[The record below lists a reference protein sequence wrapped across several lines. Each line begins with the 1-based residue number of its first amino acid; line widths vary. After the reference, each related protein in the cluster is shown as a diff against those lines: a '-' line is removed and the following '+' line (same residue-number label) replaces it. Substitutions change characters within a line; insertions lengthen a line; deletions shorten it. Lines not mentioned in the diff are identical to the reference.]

1 MKILFFSVVLTLIY
15 SSSPKASSFDH
26 SEFDALLRKNVNS
39 KGMVTYKGFKND
51 SFYKYLDK
59 IAKADITKFSKMEK
73 LAFYINAYNA
83 LVIKNI
89 IDHHNIHSPLDV
101 DGFFK
106 KIKFKVTGKQI
117 TLDELEH
124 QYTLKIDGVLPHF
137 GLVCGAKSCPKIL
150 PKAYNGKSV
159 ITDLKKNA
167 KEFLA
172 NPKKNYFDKSEN
184 ILYLSEIFNW
194 FKNYFISKHGTI
206 INAVKILSQN
216 KIWQKNLSEST
227 KIKYLNYDW
236 KLNAQ

>member
-1 MKILFFSVVLTLIY
+1 MKILIISVVLTLMCY
-15 SSSPKASSFDH
+15 SSPTANSFDH
-26 SEFDALLRKNVNS
+26 SEFDTLLRKNVNS
-39 KGMVTYKGFKND
+39 KGMVNYKSFKNNL
-51 SFYKYLDK
+51 FYKYLDK
-59 IAKADITKFSKMEK
+59 IATAKITKFSDMEK

-89 IDHHNIHSPLDV
+89 NDHPDIHSPLDV

-106 KIKFKVTGKQI
+106 KIKFKVAGKKI

-124 QYTLKIDGVLPHF
+124 DYALKIDGVLPHF
-137 GLVCGAKSCPKIL
+137 GLVCGAKSCPKLL
-150 PKAYNGKSV
+150 PKAYEGKSV
-159 ITDLKKNA
+159 INELKKNA

-172 NPKKNYFDKSEN
+172 DRKRNYFEKEKN

-194 FKNYFISKHGTI
+194 FKNYFISKHGTV

-227 KIKYLNYDW
+227 KIKYLNYNW